1 MIIQTERL
9 ILIPLS
15 IQQLDLWVNDLLRL
29 EQELR
34 CTYDAAPLE
43 GEFGDAVKG
52 QLKIAKKDARNYLFH
67 SFWMIMRKEDRIIIG
82 SADFKGV
89 PNENGEVEI
98 ACELG
103 EKYLNQG
110 YMAETIE
117 ALCHWAK
124 KQPRVRSI
132 IAETKRNNLNGQHIL
147 SQCGFYKERIED
159 SIWWRL
165 AY

>member
-15 IQQLDLWVNDLLRL
+15 VQQLDLWVNNLSRL

-34 CTYDAAPLE
+34 CTYDAATLE
-43 GEFGDAVKG
+43 GDFGETVKA
-52 QLKIAKKDARNYLFH
+52 QLKIVQNDVCNYLFH
-67 SFWMIMRKEDRIIIG
+67 SFWFIQRKEDRIIIG
-82 SADFKGV
+82 SAHFKGV
-89 PNENGEVEI
+89 PNENGEVAI

-103 EKYLNQG
+103 EKYFNQE
-110 YMAETIE
+110 YMEETIE

-132 IAETKRNNLNGQHIL
+132 IAETKGNNLNTQIIL

-159 SIWWRL
+159 SIRWRL

>member
-15 IQQLDLWVNDLLRL
+15 VHQLELWVHDLQKL

-34 CTYDAAPLE
+34 CTYDAGPLE
-43 GEFGDAVKG
+43 GEFKDTVKG
-52 QLKIAKKDARNYLFH
+52 QLTIAQKDSRNYLFY
-67 SFWMIMRKEDRIIIG
+67 SFWLILRKNDRVVIG
-82 SADFKGV
+82 SADFKGT

-98 ACELG
+98 AYDIG
-103 EKYLNQG
+103 EKYLHHG
-110 YMAETIE
+110 YLAESIE
-117 ALCHWAK
+117 SLCYWAK

-132 IAETKRNNLNGQHIL
+132 LVETERNNLASQKIL
-147 SQCGFYKERIED
+147 SQCGFYKEKIED

-165 AY
+165 A

>member
-1 MIIQTERL
+1 MMIQTERL

-15 IQQLDLWVNDLLRL
+15 VEQLDLWVNDLPRL

-34 CTYDAAPLE
+34 CTYDADPLE
-43 GEFGDAVKG
+43 GEFGDTVKG
-52 QLKIAKKDARNYLFH
+52 QLMIAQEDSRNYLFH
-67 SFWMIMRKEDRIIIG
+67 SFWLAMRKKDRVIVG

-98 ACELG
+98 AYGLG
-103 EKYLNQG
+103 EKYFHHG
-110 YMAETIE
+110 YMTETIE

-132 IAETKRNNLNGQHIL
+132 IAETETNNLTSQHIL
-147 SQCGFYKERIED
+147 SQCGFYKEKIDD

-165 AY
+165 A